1 MNYSAFL
8 LAICFI
14 TSLKN
19 KRVHWVIYGPQNKYC
34 PQHEILWA
42 AEIDPYQIDFG
53 KTDLKKY
60 LSIFNLKNFAQKL
73 ALKVLISKKRSSL
86 WFWVVNCSQLALE
99 TLFVHIQTAWIT
111 NCDWSTQLLRN
122 EPSCKKGC
130 TSLLQNT
137 HVKSISYIK
146 WINIKQLLKLFL
158 KSSFCFVFVY
168 FPNALS
174 DSLFVS
180 FTFFCLCLTVYSF
193 HLLSFV
199 YVCYHQL
206 SLQFPRNCIHVFR
219 YFLLLPTN
227 RKSISVLFSPILLD
241 SSDQVHKFPHVGKFM
256 HLGSG
261 YFTLPSSV
269 HCPVHLHTRPAPQCT
284 LPFF

>member
-1 MNYSAFL
+1 MLSTARKINIAHDMKFCGQRKS
-8 LAICFI
+8 
-14 TSLKN
+14 N
-19 KRVHWVIYGPQNKYC
+19 
-34 PQHEILWA
+34 
-42 AEIDPYQIDFG
+42 PYHIDFG

-60 LSIFNLKNFAQKL
+60 LSILNLKNFAQKL

-99 TLFVHIQTAWIT
+99 TLFVRIQTAWIT

-146 WINIKQLLKLFL
+146 RINIKQLLKLFL

-180 FTFFCLCLTVYSF
+180 FTFFCLCLLSLGQVFATFATFFYSF
-193 HLLSFV
+193 RRLPKYSKLMYFNDLSCLQEFYFATFFCFTRNFLLQLLSIFAQNV
-199 YVCYHQL
+199 KVWFKKTCCKL
-206 SLQFPRNCIHVFR
+206 FQFCPILFNCITTS
-219 YFLLLPTN
+219 YFMLS
-227 RKSISVLFSPILLD
+227 RA
-241 SSDQVHKFPHVGKFM
+241 KF
-256 HLGSG
+256 
-261 YFTLPSSV
+261 
-269 HCPVHLHTRPAPQCT
+269 
-284 LPFF
+284 